1 MSLLRTLI
9 DNLPTDL
16 SDNMLDMTVDEVG
29 ELLDRVVD
37 KAKQQEKERLDHMA
51 EFDEDLF
58 EI

>member
-1 MSLLRTLI
+1 MSFLRTLI

-51 EFDEDLF
+51 DFDEDLF